1 MIPRNERL
9 NRTSLLLSPE
19 QMERVEKAHV
29 MLLGLGGVGSFA
41 AEALCRAGVG
51 KMTIVDNDTVA
62 PSNLNRQLPA
72 LGSTVGMLK
81 TDVVGERLR
90 DIAPD
95 MELTCVNAFY
105 LPEKPVPI
113 PEDCSVVVDAIDTVS
128 AKIDLAVRC
137 RERSIPI
144 ISCMGMGNR
153 LKPTEIRIGDLFE
166 TTGCPL
172 CRVMRRE
179 LRKRGV
185 LQLRCVYSL
194 EPALTPRMVE
204 EAETK
209 ATGRTAPGSVSYV
222 PGVAGLYLAYGA
234 VEMLLNG
241 TEAVLD
247 KKLSKSHGV
256 F

>member
-1 MIPRNERL
+1 MILRSERL
-9 NRTSLLLSPE
+9 NRTSLLLTPE
-19 QMERVEKAHV
+19 QMERLEQAHV

-72 LGSTVGMLK
+72 LGSTVGRLK
-81 TDVVGERLR
+81 TDVMAERLR

-95 MELTCVNAFY
+95 MELACINAFY
-105 LPEKPVPI
+105 LPETPVPI
-113 PEDCSVVVDAIDTVS
+113 PEDCSMVVDAIDTVS
-128 AKIDLAVRC
+128 AKIDLAVHC
-137 RERSIPI
+137 RERNIPL

-153 LKPTEIRIGDLFE
+153 LDPTLIRLGDLFE

-179 LRKRGV
+179 LRKRGIT
-185 LQLRCVYSL
+185 QLHCVYSL
-194 EPALTPRMVE
+194 ETAIAPHSVE
-204 EAETK
+204 GAEIK

-222 PGVAGLYLAYGA
+222 PSVAGLYLAYGV
-234 VEMLLNG
+234 VETLLQ
-241 TEAVLD
+241 A
-247 KKLSKSHGV
+247 
-256 F
+256 

>member
-1 MIPRNERL
+1 MIPRSERL

-72 LGSTVGMLK
+72 LGSTVGRLK

-105 LPEKPVPI
+105 LPETPVPI

-137 RERSIPI
+137 RERSIPL

-153 LKPTEIRIGDLFE
+153 LNPTQIRIGDVFE

-185 LQLRCVYSL
+185 QQLRCVYSL
-194 EPALTPRMVE
+194 EPALTPKPVG

-241 TEAVLD
+241 A
-247 KKLSKSHGV
+247 
-256 F
+256 

>member
-1 MIPRNERL
+1 MIPRSERL
-9 NRTSLLLSPE
+9 NRTSLLLAPE
-19 QMERVEKAHV
+19 QMERLEQAHV

-72 LGSTVGMLK
+72 LGSTVGRLK
-81 TDVVGERLR
+81 TDVMEERLR

-95 MELTCVNAFY
+95 MALTCVNAFY
-105 LPEKPVPI
+105 LPETPVPI
-113 PEDCSVVVDAIDTVS
+113 PEDCSIVVDAIDTVS

-137 RERSIPI
+137 REKNIPI

-153 LKPTEIRIGDLFE
+153 LNPTQIRMGDLFE

-179 LRKRGV
+179 LRKRGIT
-185 LQLRCVYSL
+185 QLRCVYSL
-194 EPALTPRMVE
+194 EAAITPHSVE
-204 EAETK
+204 GAETK

-222 PGVAGLYLAYGA
+222 PSVAGLYLAYGA
-234 VEMLLNG
+234 VETLLR
-241 TEAVLD
+241 A
-247 KKLSKSHGV
+247 
-256 F
+256 